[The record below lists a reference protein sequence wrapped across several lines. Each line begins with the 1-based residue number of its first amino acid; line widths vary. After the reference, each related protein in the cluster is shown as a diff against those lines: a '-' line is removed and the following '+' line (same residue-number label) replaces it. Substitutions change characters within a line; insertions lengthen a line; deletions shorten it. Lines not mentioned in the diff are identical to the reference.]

1 MDDNKSKL
9 ENIINVLQSNNETI
23 NCLEEALKKYEWSLE
38 LFYITL
44 INQII
49 KELEEIE
56 KNIKDKE
63 FNYNIQTSFIFK
75 LINVFCNVKYHNYL
89 TQEILQII
97 ISKANIE
104 FILNKIININNMK
117 IDDSFEKNIFT
128 DFNNHIVNL
137 LLTIMNFNDKAL
149 IDIIINHKD
158 STKLLNNLFN
168 IFSENE
174 YCRNFLYN
182 LQRNFF
188 KYYPNN
194 TTYKENINFTINYL
208 NKCLEKNI
216 DYFFIIKEEIN
227 IILLLYKNDIE
238 IIGDTMTILLM
249 NIFMEFEKSENNNFE
264 ESICSLFKNSFNN
277 IVFLKINN
285 NNKIT
290 YNYIFINF
298 LFKIYNELINL
309 DLKKS
314 YTIFFSELFLSLDNQ
329 KNGINKY
336 KWILQNTQF
345 IKIILNSL
353 IERKDEN
360 LLKIF
365 LTKIMTL
372 SAPNDEKNIE
382 DCYIPDYDIYFLISN
397 IKELSKGNEDIKS
410 EESII
415 QLICSMIIKIINI
428 NKKIVNIILM
438 KYKINDLII
447 SLIISNKY
455 NNNIKDILIQLLEE
469 ILKINYNYYHID
481 IDLNIQNDLELNYIN
496 QKLYILSLSF
506 ENDKN
511 ILGTKIINIINNM
524 ISYLN
529 QNNFESFFYYME
541 IIIKYIIN
549 KDNNETQSIDNEI
562 ISKINNIFIHAS
574 QIIIEHENNNES
586 DDIKGIKFVEIKK
599 RLIYDLSKAIFTLNL
614 NNFKNKLNKNK
625 NDKFFLKKIIINE
638 NTIFLIIKNI
648 LCGQSKREIIEYIID
663 NICIEKEIL
672 IKDKINN
679 NENSLF
685 IFKSP
690 KLIYMIIVALHE
702 IKDEECMLLFIN
714 KLKEAIKLFEIN
726 IKLLLN
732 FDIISILI
740 KNILQNENPKL
751 IKETKDILNIM
762 VEYLDEKSLINF
774 ISIIYIYLY
783 NILINEKT
791 YDCLKQEIIIDLF
804 SILKNGISLSKKI
817 NHNSLSISNKKICN
831 PYIYNFFYVSGL
843 KRKNKIINYNINL
856 KVLND
861 YNINDFNLCTIFN
874 AETLSLLSFIYDKN
888 KIIISEM
895 INKKEKKIIKSIDN
909 IDNYLKKDNNFH
921 NISIIINFEL
931 LTINIKIDSNEIE
944 DKINLSNNFSLYLF
958 DIIIGYDKSN
968 EENDISIIDIS
979 EIIILNYDNE
989 IDMNTIINKKKTNG
1003 RNNLLETFICEK
1015 NNIIGEKILA
1025 EFNFKNNIN
1034 FIQSKNIKNKPN
1046 YIYYYLD
1053 GKKLNNKYIG
1063 NFKYQNPFINKI
1075 VDIFMISYD
1084 YNIEEYC
1091 SLNKI
1096 FIDNKINKYIIKS
1109 FLSKKFDCSFNTY
1122 NYFFVDFLIGF
1133 LFIFEKKRKILLDK
1147 NDDNK
1152 KIDYNNFDNDNK
1164 VNIFINN
1171 FIILIFK
1178 IIFELQ
1184 NKNIINYFLY
1194 ENDILNIKIK
1204 HFFERNIQI
1213 INDKDFVEKLM
1224 SIFKITNISD
1234 ILQLENNSSEEYSL
1248 NIITKIF
1255 LDLMIFKK
1263 LKKEIQNSILLK
1275 LLSMINNITSK
1286 NNINVDRILYILLI
1300 NLYNIIIF
1308 YQLSIDNI
1316 ENQNK
1321 TQITQMDLILQCIQ
1335 IIYIIFETNYKYLIL
1350 ENSTYFQRITE
1361 LNENIKELDSKLKD
1375 NIQSHNVSHFFKEN
1389 IKVLSNNFIENNLIQ
1404 NQIKKLSE
1412 FIIKLKKD
1420 DSNKKESYEFI
1431 GNSSDININNLIKN
1445 GNKIEKKNCI
1455 FCLYLNCYFK
1465 INFNFIYDSIKY
1477 DKYYNKIFRNIFL
1490 NFKEFRKFLDKENN
1504 LYAWFLSSK
1513 EGSHR
1518 IQNKFFL
1525 KENDIKTLEQVKLRG
1540 NKEVRYNSYIFNYDK
1555 NQNVQTIKKFYKLF
1569 ILDKIN
1575 LHSHFIT
1582 QICDNNFNNDL
1593 SENIFNC
1600 IYVKR
1605 IYKTLSLFILTKEYI
1620 LILINLFIDL
1630 DNRINVNKDEPDKE
1644 IIYLKKDDFIS
1655 KFNNYVKKNNDKIV
1669 NELYDNNIEDNK
1681 KTKNVLPKFGLEK
1694 NYKFSIKKIYYKK
1707 ISEMFKVSH
1716 LQIENAI
1723 EIMTTNGENHFLIFT
1738 CQQRDKIFKKILKKI
1753 GIDTNNDANVKKHI
1767 KTSSLFMSS
1776 KKVSKKNNS
1785 FYMKYCPINYIEND
1799 KDNLNSQNALIEIY
1813 NNNSNKKKNDKK
1825 YNKSLVEINTLVHE
1839 ICDLWSKNK
1848 ISNYDY
1854 LMALNCFSGRSL
1866 NDLTQYF
1873 IFPWIIKNF
1882 DHNILNW
1889 FSSSLYRDLSLP
1901 LFACEQKLSDLKSK
1915 YDLQDESDKYHSG
1928 TFYSTS
1934 AFVCYFLVRQRPFS
1948 EIHLEINGGQFD
1960 CPDRLF
1966 IGTKELS
1973 NLSEKQQEL
1982 IPAIY
1987 NLAETYVNNNNF
1999 NFGKLQKN
2007 QKEVKDFELPN
2018 WAKEDPRKFT
2028 LILRKILES
2037 EKVNRKLNL
2046 WIDLVFGFKQ
2056 SGIDA
2061 IKNYNI
2067 FRKACYELHFNEIE
2081 EKKINNELEGYLFEK
2096 QELGYLPKQLF
2107 KKAHKKKENYEEYKD
2122 KKDIFFDNSLKLMKL
2137 KLEKIN
2143 NQHFNKNKIRFNKIK
2158 DLFIYYTTYYIE
2170 DHLNY
2175 NFKGGISS
2183 LKSMMN
2189 ALNGENKSNHKNN
2202 SMKVKKKLN
2211 DSENKKNFLI
2221 ILGDNNQFLGKN
2233 IFNVIKWSKKYIKII
2248 DIKNYLYSCYYINE
2262 ISNISCLTTDEK
2274 GKRIYI
2280 GFENGYIIEYKI
2292 INNPKTNKNII
2303 YPFMYCIQM
2312 NEELLKN
2319 ENILNLNSFENKEK
2333 QKINLNDY
2341 NTIVLEKII
2350 ENNFVLNN
2358 PHLNEE
2364 IYCLKLNEEYNLII
2378 AITITNLIY
2387 IISTNNKLKL
2397 MHIIDY
2403 LYEFPLIIKDIIP
2416 LQFNG
2421 DFIIYGSFNVY
2432 LFNINGVPLCE
2443 LNLLTK
2449 ENNNLSKIKY
2459 VIACFIFDVTLFT
2472 AHEDGNIII
2481 WKVKNKNLFEN
2492 YKERMSYI
2500 FNNNNSKC
2508 FLSEYNYNYDLYNY
2522 ENELNYFTKKNII
2535 NEYELKRKFDI
2546 VSQIKINENKITSIE
2561 LMKMSKDMNYMIVL
2575 DENMNIYMLTNF
2587 DDDDFDNNNEKKY
2600 LKKKIN
2606 CNWCKKIINTECF
2619 RTTHITSIS
2628 DYNLNE
2634 SLNEM
2639 NGNDNQN
2646 KLEDNNKE
2654 GSYLCEECKQKLT
2667 HTENYLYNY

>member
-1 MDDNKSKL
+1 MM
-9 ENIINVLQSNNETI
+9 
-23 NCLEEALKKYEWSLE
+23 
-38 LFYITL
+38 
-44 INQII
+44 
-49 KELEEIE
+49 
-56 KNIKDKE
+56 KNIK
-63 FNYNIQTSFIFK
+63 
-75 LINVFCNVKYHNYL
+75 
-89 TQEILQII
+89 
-97 ISKANIE
+97 
-104 FILNKIININNMK
+104 
-117 IDDSFEKNIFT
+117 
-128 DFNNHIVNL
+128 
-137 LLTIMNFNDKAL
+137 
-149 IDIIINHKD
+149 
-158 STKLLNNLFN
+158 
-168 IFSENE
+168 
-174 YCRNFLYN
+174 
-182 LQRNFF
+182 
-188 KYYPNN
+188 
-194 TTYKENINFTINYL
+194 
-208 NKCLEKNI
+208 
-216 DYFFIIKEEIN
+216 
-227 IILLLYKNDIE
+227 E
-238 IIGDTMTILLM
+238 II
-249 NIFMEFEKSENNNFE
+249 
-264 ESICSLFKNSFNN
+264 
-277 IVFLKINN
+277 
-285 NNKIT
+285 
-290 YNYIFINF
+290 
-298 LFKIYNELINL
+298 
-309 DLKKS
+309 
-314 YTIFFSELFLSLDNQ
+314 
-329 KNGINKY
+329 
-336 KWILQNTQF
+336 
-345 IKIILNSL
+345 
-353 IERKDEN
+353 
-360 LLKIF
+360 
-365 LTKIMTL
+365 
-372 SAPNDEKNIE
+372 
-382 DCYIPDYDIYFLISN
+382 
-397 IKELSKGNEDIKS
+397 KGNEKNKS

-415 QLICSMIIKIINI
+415 HLICSMIIKIINI
-428 NKKIVNIILM
+428 NTKIVNIILI
-438 KYKINDLII
+438 KYKINDIII

-455 NNNIKDILIQLLEE
+455 NHNIKDKLIELLEE
-469 ILKINYNYYHID
+469 ILKINYNYFHIE
-481 IDLNIQNDLELNYIN
+481 INLNLQNELEVNYIN
-496 QKLYILSLSF
+496 QKLYILSILY

-511 ILGTKIINIINNM
+511 ILGTKIKNIINNM

-541 IIIKYIIN
+541 IIIKYILN
-549 KDNNETQSIDNEI
+549 KENNEIKSIDNET
-562 ISKINNIFIHAS
+562 ISKLNNIFIHAS

-586 DDIKGIKFVEIKK
+586 VDIKGIKFVEIKK
-599 RLIYDLSKAIFTLNL
+599 RLIYDLIKAVFTLNF

-625 NDKFFLKKIIINE
+625 NDKVYLRKILICE

-648 LCGQSKREIIEYIID
+648 LCGQSKIEIIEYIID
-663 NICIEKEIL
+663 NICIQKEIY
-672 IKDKINN
+672 IKDKINDN
-679 NENSLF
+679 INSFF

-702 IKDEECMLLFIN
+702 IKEEEGMLLLIN
-714 KLKEAIKLFEIN
+714 KLTEAIKLCEIN
-726 IKLLLN
+726 IKSLLN

-740 KNILQNENPKL
+740 KNIFQNENPKL
-751 IKETKDILNIM
+751 INKTKDLLNKM
-762 VEYLDEKSLINF
+762 FEYLDEKSLINF

-791 YDCLKQEIIIDLF
+791 YNCLKQEIIIDLLK
-804 SILKNGISLSKKI
+804 ILKNGISQSKKI
-817 NHNSLSISNKKICN
+817 NHNFLSISNKKICN
-831 PYIYNFFYVSGL
+831 PYIYNFIYISGL
-843 KRKNKIINYNINL
+843 KRKNKIIYFNINM
-856 KVLND
+856 KILNN
-861 YNINDFNLCTIFN
+861 YNINDFNLCTFFN
-874 AETLSLLSFIYDKN
+874 IETLSFLSFTYDKN
-888 KIIISEM
+888 KIIISEL
-895 INKKEKKIIKSIDN
+895 ISKKEKKIIKSIDN
-909 IDNYLKKDNNFH
+909 VDNFLKKDNNFH

-931 LTINIKIDSNEIE
+931 LTINIKIDYNEIQNE
-944 DKINLSNNFSLYLF
+944 DKIILSYNYSLYLF
-958 DIIIGYDKSN
+958 DIVIGYDKPN

-989 IDMNTIINKKKTNG
+989 NDMNIIINKKKANR
-1003 RNNLLETFICEK
+1003 RNNLLEEFILEK

-1025 EFNFKNNIN
+1025 EFNCKNNIN
-1034 FIQSKNIKNKPN
+1034 FNQSKKINNISN

-1063 NFKYQNPFINKI
+1063 NFKYQNPFNKN

-1091 SLNKI
+1091 SLNKL
-1096 FIDNKINKYIIKS
+1096 FFENNINKYIIKS
-1109 FLSKKFDCSFNTY
+1109 FLSKKFDCSFNAC

-1133 LFIFEKKRKILLDK
+1133 LFIFEKKRKILLDNNYDNNEK
-1147 NDDNK
+1147 NEF
-1152 KIDYNNFDNDNK
+1152 INFDNNLNDNK
-1164 VNIFINN
+1164 LNNNFIND

-1184 NKNIINYFLY
+1184 NKNMINYFLY

-1213 INDKDFVEKLM
+1213 INNKDFIEKLL

-1234 ILQLENNSSEEYSL
+1234 ILQLENNSSEDFSL
-1248 NIITKIF
+1248 NIFTKIF
-1255 LDLMIFKK
+1255 FDLIIFQK
-1263 LKKEIQNSILLK
+1263 LKKEIQNLILLK
-1275 LLSMINNITSK
+1275 LLSMINYITYK

-1316 ENQNK
+1316 ENKNNFQ
-1321 TQITQMDLILQCIQ
+1321 TQMDLILQCIQ
-1335 IIYIIFETNYKYLIL
+1335 IIYIIFETNYKYFIL
-1350 ENSTYFQRITE
+1350 ENSTYFHRITE
-1361 LNENIKELDSKLKD
+1361 LNANIKELDSKLTD
-1375 NIQSHNVSHFFKEN
+1375 NIHSHNISQFLREN
-1389 IKVLSNNFIENNLIQ
+1389 IKVLSNNFIENNLIH

-1412 FIIKLKKD
+1412 FMIQLKKD
-1420 DSNKKESYEFI
+1420 DNKKKDSYELI
-1431 GNSSDININNLIKN
+1431 GNSSNINIDNLIINDDGK
-1445 GNKIEKKNCI
+1445 GKEKKNCI
-1455 FCLYLNCYFK
+1455 FCLYLNDYFK
-1465 INFNFIYDSIKY
+1465 IYFNFFYESIKY
-1477 DKYYNKIFRNIFL
+1477 NKYYNKIFRNIFL
-1490 NFKEFRKFLDKENN
+1490 NFKESRKFLDKENN

-1525 KENDIKTLEQVKLRG
+1525 KENDIKTIKQVKLRG
-1540 NKEVRYNSYIFNYDK
+1540 NKEVKYNSYIFNYDK
-1555 NQNVQTIKKFYKLF
+1555 NQNVQTIKNFYQLF

-1582 QICDNNFNNDL
+1582 QICDNNVSNDL
-1593 SENIFNC
+1593 SDNIFNC

-1605 IYKTLSLFILTKEYI
+1605 IYKTLSLFILAKEYI

-1644 IIYLKKDDFIS
+1644 ILYLKRDDFTL
-1655 KFNNYVKKNNDKIV
+1655 KFNNYIKKNNEKII

-1681 KTKNVLPKFGLEK
+1681 EPKNILPKFGLEK
-1694 NYKFSIKKIYYKK
+1694 NYKFSIKKIYYNK

-1738 CQQRDKIFKKILKKI
+1738 CQQRDKIFKKILKMI
-1753 GIDTNNDANVKKHI
+1753 GIDINNDANVKKHI

-1776 KKVSKKNNS
+1776 KRVSKKNNS
-1785 FYMKYCPINYIEND
+1785 FYMKYCPVNYIE
-1799 KDNLNSQNALIEIY
+1799 KKQDNLNSQNALIEIY
-1813 NNNSNKKKNDKK
+1813 NNNSNNKKNYKK
-1825 YNKSLVEINTLVHE
+1825 YNKSLVEIDPIVRE

-1848 ISNYDY
+1848 LSNYDY

-1934 AFVCYFLVRQRPFS
+1934 AFVCYFLVRQRPFA

-1960 CPDRLF
+1960 CADRLF

-1987 NLAETYVNNNNF
+1987 NLAETYINNNNF
-1999 NFGKLQKN
+1999 NFGKLQN
-2007 QKEVKDFELPN
+2007 NNKEVKDFELPK

-2037 EKVNRKLNL
+2037 EKVNKKLNL
-2046 WIDLVFGFKQ
+2046 WIDLIFGFKQ

-2067 FRKACYELHFNEIE
+2067 FRKACYELNFNEIE
-2081 EKKINNELEGYLFEK
+2081 EKKINNELEGYLYEK

-2107 KKAHKKKENYEEYKD
+2107 KKVHKKKENYEEYKD
-2122 KKDIFFDNSLKLMKL
+2122 KKDIFFDNNLKLMKL

-2143 NQHFNKNKIRFNKIK
+2143 NQHFNKNKIRLKKIK
-2158 DLFIYYTTYYIE
+2158 DMFVYYTTYYIE

-2189 ALNGENKSNHKNN
+2189 ALNGEDKSNHNP
-2202 SMKVKKKLN
+2202 MKVKKKLN

-2248 DIKNYLYSCYYINE
+2248 DLKNYLYSSYYINE

-2274 GKRIYI
+2274 GKRIYL

-2333 QKINLNDY
+2333 QNANDY

-2364 IYCLKLNEEYNLII
+2364 IFCLKLNEEHNLLI
-2378 AITITNLIY
+2378 ATTITNLIY

-2403 LYEFPLIIKDIIP
+2403 LYDFPLIIKDIIP
-2416 LQFNG
+2416 LEFNG
-2421 DFIIYGSFNVY
+2421 DFIIYGSFYVY

-2449 ENNNLSKIKY
+2449 ENNNISKIKN
-2459 VIACFIFDVTLFT
+2459 VIACFIYDVILFT
-2472 AHEDGNIII
+2472 AHEDGSIII
-2481 WKVKNKNLFEN
+2481 WKVKNKNLLDN
-2492 YKERMSYI
+2492 YKERISYI
-2500 FNNNNSKC
+2500 FNNNNSRC

-2522 ENELNYFTKKNII
+2522 ENELNYFSNKKII
-2535 NEYELKRKFDI
+2535 DEYELKRKFDI
-2546 VSQIKINENKITSIE
+2546 VSQIKINEKKITSIE
-2561 LMKMSKDMNYMIVL
+2561 LMKMSKDMNYMTVL
-2575 DENMNIYMLTNF
+2575 DENMSIYMLTNF
-2587 DDDDFDNNNEKKY
+2587 DDDNFDNINEQKIF
-2600 LKKKIN
+2600 KKKIN
-2606 CNWCKKIINTECF
+2606 CIWCKKIISTECF

-2628 DYNLNE
+2628 DYNLDD
-2634 SLNEM
+2634 SL
-2639 NGNDNQN
+2639 NDNQN
-2646 KLEDNNKE
+2646 ILEDNSKE
-2654 GSYLCEECKQKLT
+2654 RSYLCEECKQKLT

>member
-117 IDDSFEKNIFT
+117 IDSFEKNIFT

-238 IIGDTMTILLM
+238 IIGDAMTILLM

-277 IVFLKINN
+277 IVFSKKNN
-285 NNKIT
+285 NNNST

-428 NKKIVNIILM
+428 NKKIVNIILI

-599 RLIYDLSKAIFTLNL
+599 RLIYDLTKAVYTLNL

-663 NICIEKEIL
+663 NICIEKEIY

-909 IDNYLKKDNNFH
+909 IDYYLKKDNNFH

-1034 FIQSKNIKNKPN
+1034 FIQSKNIKNNPN

-1213 INDKDFVEKLM
+1213 INDKDFVEKLI

-1308 YQLSIDNI
+1308 YQLSIENI

-1555 NQNVQTIKKFYKLF
+1555 SQNVQTIKKFYKLF

-1669 NELYDNNIEDNK
+1669 NKFYDNNIEDNK

-1723 EIMTTNGENHFLIFT
+1723 EIMTTSGENHFLIFT

-2211 DSENKKNFLI
+2211 DCENKKNFLI

>member
-9 ENIINVLQSNNETI
+9 ENIINVLQSNNERI

-277 IVFLKINN
+277 IVFSKKNN
-285 NNKIT
+285 NNNST

-428 NKKIVNIILM
+428 NKKIVNIILI

-614 NNFKNKLNKNK
+614 NNFKNKLNKNQ

-1213 INDKDFVEKLM
+1213 INDKDFVEKLI

-1308 YQLSIDNI
+1308 YQLSIENI

-1723 EIMTTNGENHFLIFT
+1723 EIMTTSGENHFLIFT

>member
-277 IVFLKINN
+277 IVFSKKNN
-285 NNKIT
+285 NNKST

-1213 INDKDFVEKLM
+1213 INDKDFVEKLI

-1308 YQLSIDNI
+1308 YQLSIENI

>member
-277 IVFLKINN
+277 IVFSKKNN
-285 NNKIT
+285 NNNST

-428 NKKIVNIILM
+428 NKKIVNIILI

-574 QIIIEHENNNES
+574 QIIIQHENNNES

-614 NNFKNKLNKNK
+614 NNFKNKLNKNQ

-1213 INDKDFVEKLM
+1213 INDKDFVEKLI

-1248 NIITKIF
+1248 NIIIKIF

-1308 YQLSIDNI
+1308 YQLSIENI

-1723 EIMTTNGENHFLIFT
+1723 EIMTTSGENHFLIFT

>member
-117 IDDSFEKNIFT
+117 IDDSFEKNLFT

-277 IVFLKINN
+277 IVFSKKNN
-285 NNKIT
+285 NNNST

-360 LLKIF
+360 LLRIF

-428 NKKIVNIILM
+428 NKKIVNIILI

-574 QIIIEHENNNES
+574 QIIIQHENNNES

-679 NENSLF
+679 NENSLY

-1213 INDKDFVEKLM
+1213 INDKDFVEKLI

-1308 YQLSIDNI
+1308 YQLSIENI

-1644 IIYLKKDDFIS
+1644 IIYLKKEDFTS

-1723 EIMTTNGENHFLIFT
+1723 EIMTTSGENHFLIFT

>member
-9 ENIINVLQSNNETI
+9 ENIINVLQSNNERI

-277 IVFLKINN
+277 IVFSKKNN
-285 NNKIT
+285 NNNST

-428 NKKIVNIILM
+428 NKKIVNIILI
-438 KYKINDLII
+438 KYKINDLVI

-625 NDKFFLKKIIINE
+625 KDKFFLKKIIINE

-1213 INDKDFVEKLM
+1213 INDKDFVEKLI

-1308 YQLSIDNI
+1308 YQLSIENI

-1723 EIMTTNGENHFLIFT
+1723 EIMTTSGENHFLIFT

>member
-277 IVFLKINN
+277 IVFSKKNN
-285 NNKIT
+285 NNNST

-679 NENSLF
+679 NENSLY

-1213 INDKDFVEKLM
+1213 INDKDFVEKLI

-1308 YQLSIDNI
+1308 YQLSIENI

-1655 KFNNYVKKNNDKIV
+1655 KFNNYVKKNNDAII
-1669 NELYDNNIEDNK
+1669 NELFDNNIEDNK

-1723 EIMTTNGENHFLIFT
+1723 EIMTTSGENHFLIFT

-2546 VSQIKINENKITSIE
+2546 VSQIKINEKKN
-2561 LMKMSKDMNYMIVL
+2561 
-2575 DENMNIYMLTNF
+2575 NF
-2587 DDDDFDNNNEKKY
+2587 Y
-2600 LKKKIN
+2600 
-2606 CNWCKKIINTECF
+2606 
-2619 RTTHITSIS
+2619 
-2628 DYNLNE
+2628 
-2634 SLNEM
+2634 
-2639 NGNDNQN
+2639 
-2646 KLEDNNKE
+2646 
-2654 GSYLCEECKQKLT
+2654 
-2667 HTENYLYNY
+2667 

>member
-249 NIFMEFEKSENNNFE
+249 NIFIEFEKSENNNFE

-277 IVFLKINN
+277 IVFSKKNN
-285 NNKIT
+285 NNNST

-1213 INDKDFVEKLM
+1213 INDKDFVEKLI

-1308 YQLSIDNI
+1308 YQLSIENI

-1723 EIMTTNGENHFLIFT
+1723 EIMTTSGENHFLIFT

>member
-277 IVFLKINN
+277 IVFSKKNN
-285 NNKIT
+285 ST

-1213 INDKDFVEKLM
+1213 INDKDFVEKLI

-1308 YQLSIDNI
+1308 YQLSIENI

-1723 EIMTTNGENHFLIFT
+1723 EIMTTSGENHFLIFT